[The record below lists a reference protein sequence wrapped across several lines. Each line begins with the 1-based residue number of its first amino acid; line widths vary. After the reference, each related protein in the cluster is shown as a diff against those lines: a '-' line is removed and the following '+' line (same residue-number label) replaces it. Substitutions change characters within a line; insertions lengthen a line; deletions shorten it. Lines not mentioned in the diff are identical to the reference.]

1 MHKNM
6 LVVVDYQNDFVDGAL
21 GFPGAE
27 KLDRAIAEKIRHA
40 EQNGT
45 TVVVTMDTHGENY
58 LDTREGQRL
67 PVPHCIEGSRG
78 WELFGE
84 TGEVLGRVGHVTLCK
99 ATFGAAPLDLAKLPE
114 GVEEIEL
121 VGLVSNM
128 CLISNVCCFQATY
141 PQAQIT
147 VDMNLCDSFDKDL
160 HKKTAAVLR
169 GMQVDVLHAPWLDGG
184 E

>member
-1 MHKNM
+1 MHKKM

-27 KLDRAIAEKIRHA
+27 KLDHAIAEKIRSA

-45 TVVVTMDTHGENY
+45 AVVVTMDTHGADY
-58 LDTREGQRL
+58 LDTREGKRL

-84 TGEVLGRVGHVTLCK
+84 TGEVLNQVEHITLRK
-99 ATFGAAPLDLAKLPE
+99 ATFGAAPLAVAELPE

-128 CLISNVCCFQATY
+128 CLISNVCCLQANY

-147 VDMNLCDSFDKDL
+147 VDMNLCDSFDQEL
-160 HKKTAAVLR
+160 HEKTAAVMR
-169 GMQVDVLHAPWLDGG
+169 GLQVDVLHAHWLDGG
-184 E
+184 A